1 MSIDG
6 NLSSQNVHAA
16 PAWRTMSAAVPVPS
30 CTPARALVARFL
42 RPDDIPALLRLEHR
56 QWTEGQAADA
66 AELLRRIEAY
76 PSLCVGAF
84 CSTTGEA
91 LASLFMKPAR
101 REQIAQAR
109 SWKDCARGIDADVD
123 APRTRSLFGISL
135 TSVDPKAA
143 WSLIGFFWPCALKQG
158 WRDIYLGSPIPGLK
172 RALQWEHQ
180 LAVEHYAR
188 ARRGGLP
195 QDPQLR
201 YYHRRGFREIVAV
214 RPGYFPH
221 EASLDYGVVLR
232 GRIPLARLWPLWRRL
247 PLPLLQRMSRFI
259 TALI

>member
-1 MSIDG
+1 M
-6 NLSSQNVHAA
+6 
-16 PAWRTMSAAVPVPS
+16 PVVVLARPCS
-30 CTPARALVARFL
+30 PARALVARFL
-42 RPDDIPALLRLEHR
+42 RPDDVPALLRLEHR
-56 QWTEGQAADA
+56 QWAEGQAADA

-76 PSLCVGAF
+76 PGLCVGAF
-84 CSTTGEA
+84 CRATGEA

-101 REQIAQAR
+101 REQVAQAH
-109 SWKDCARGIDADVD
+109 SWKDCACSVDTDAD

-135 TSVDPKAA
+135 TSIDPKAA
-143 WSLIGFFWPCALKQG
+143 WSLIVFFWPCALKQG

-172 RALQWEHQ
+172 RALQWERQ

>member
-1 MSIDG
+1 
-6 NLSSQNVHAA
+6 
-16 PAWRTMSAAVPVPS
+16 MSAVVLARPCS
-30 CTPARALVARFL
+30 TARALVARFL
-42 RPDDIPALLRLEHR
+42 RPDDVPALLRLERR

-76 PSLCVGAF
+76 PGLCVGAF
-84 CSTTGEA
+84 CRATGEA

-101 REQIAQAR
+101 PEQIVQAR
-109 SWKDCARGIDADVD
+109 SWKDCARSVDAD

-158 WRDIYLGSPIPGLK
+158 WCDIYLGSPIPGLK
-172 RALQWEHQ
+172 RALQWERQ

-188 ARRGGLP
+188 AQRRGLP

-232 GRIPLARLWPLWRRL
+232 GRIPLARLYPLWRRL

-259 TALI
+259 KALI